1 MDVSEITQAVDEAM
15 DHGNPVAIRHAAQRL
30 MDLGDPE
37 TTGWAHHAIAWA
49 CYLENDPNASVTHQ
63 KMALELF
70 LERGN
75 SKGISKCYGHLASFY
90 VELGRPKEALEAA
103 HRNLATDWVQKVP
116 LSKANTTKTMGVI
129 YLYCSDY
136 VQALSYLFN
145 ALQIYIEIGDV
156 ELQANAYQNISMVYL
171 DLGDYQR
178 ALEYA
183 DRGILL
189 HKQSGNEQAVA
200 RAVADRASILMSM
213 GDHQQALTDLA
224 SVYDA
229 VTSQH
234 NTLYVVFIQLQRIE
248 CLLYIGRLD
257 EASALLDECETLILD
272 HVILQEIYLKNR
284 AHLAELRNDD
294 EQAVHWRTRLLEHA
308 TDHQRHGT
316 IATCHLHLRDLARRR
331 GDFDAY
337 VTHNEAYTAISEEI
351 SGKETAQQVA
361 LMEAERKMSEERQT
375 HAKHLELLR
384 STLPPTIIERMS
396 RGEHIH
402 DQFEHAAVVFID
414 IVGFTTHSAS
424 MPPDAVKDLLEN
436 IFSTFDRICQEHS
449 VMKIKTIGDSYL
461 CFKGDAKAEENVRA
475 VTNVA
480 VRMHD
485 ARFMWPGGSPVAFR
499 IGMHLGAVTAGIIGT
514 DRLQYDIWGDTV
526 NMASRLESTCEPG
539 KIQVSKEVA
548 SALSQGQQSRGQQ
561 DPGQLGQ
568 DQGEVA
574 HGTWHLAHGTWHV
587 ARRGDIE
594 LKGKGTVTTYWLFS

>member
-15 DHGNPVAIRHAAQRL
+15 EQGNPVALRNAAQRL

-75 SKGISKCYGHLASFY
+75 SKGISKCYGNLASFY
-90 VELGRPKEALEAA
+90 IELGRPNEALEAA
-103 HRNLATDWVQKVP
+103 HRNLATDWVQKVS
-116 LSKANTTKTMGVI
+116 LSKAKTTQTIGAI

-145 ALQIYIEIGDV
+145 ALQIYIEIDDV
-156 ELQANAYQNISMVYL
+156 EGQAIAYQNISGVYH

-178 ALEYA
+178 ALEFA
-183 DRGILL
+183 DRCILL
-189 HKQSGNEQAVA
+189 QQQRGNEHAVA
-200 RAVADRASILMSM
+200 RAVVHRASTLMSM
-213 GDHQQALTDLA
+213 GDHQQALHDFVSAHETIA
-224 SVYDA
+224 SH
-229 VTSQH
+229 H
-234 NTLYVVFIQLQRIE
+234 NTFYIVYILLQRSE
-248 CLLYIGRLD
+248 CLLYLGRLD

-272 HVILQEIYLKNR
+272 HVILKEIYLKNR

-294 EQAVHWRTRLLEHA
+294 EQAVHWRTRVLEHA

-316 IATCHLHLRDLARRR
+316 IAMCHLHLRDLARRR

-384 STLPPTIIERMS
+384 STLPPKIIERMS
-396 RGEHIH
+396 RGEHIN

-424 MPPDAVKDLLEN
+424 MTPDAVKDLLEN
-436 IFSTFDRICQEHS
+436 IFSAFDRICHEHG

-461 CFKGDAKAEENVRA
+461 CFKGDSTAEENVRA

-485 ARFMWPGGSPVAFR
+485 ARFMWPGGVPIGSPESSPVAFR

-539 KIQVSKEVA
+539 KIQMSKEVA
-548 SALSQGQQSRGQQ
+548 EVLSKSEE
-561 DPGQLGQ
+561 P
-568 DQGEVA
+568 
-574 HGTWHLAHGTWHV
+574 GTWHV
-587 ARRGDIE
+587 ALRGDIE
-594 LKGKGTVTTYWLFS
+594 LKGKGTVTTYWLLST